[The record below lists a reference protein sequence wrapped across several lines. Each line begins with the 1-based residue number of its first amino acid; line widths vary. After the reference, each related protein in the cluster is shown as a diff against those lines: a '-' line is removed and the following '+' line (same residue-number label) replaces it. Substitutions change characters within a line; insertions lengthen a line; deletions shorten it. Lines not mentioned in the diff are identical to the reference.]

1 MISSNN
7 NVMNKTGFG
16 YNSYT
21 TGTNIPLG
29 MSIGGGNGKRLRT
42 GSISGRLR

>member
-7 NVMNKTGFG
+7 NVVTTGFG
-16 YNSYT
+16 YSSSMK
-21 TGTNIPLG
+21 
-29 MSIGGGNGKRLRT
+29 MSGVSGKRPRT